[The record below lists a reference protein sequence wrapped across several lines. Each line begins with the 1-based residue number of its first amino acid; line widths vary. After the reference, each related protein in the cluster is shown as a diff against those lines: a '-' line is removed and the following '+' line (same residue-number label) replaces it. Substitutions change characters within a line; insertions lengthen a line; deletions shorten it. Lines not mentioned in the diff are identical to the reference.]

1 MSMSYDIGK
10 QSRHGM
16 ITQLYLV
23 MTFDKFDPNNP
34 LRCIFKQNSTRR
46 GHEYT
51 NVSSQSMS
59 NSLYTW
65 ADLVEDYI
73 HDPLIFEGRAQEPWH
88 TVSLSGQANDTLL
101 PHVKLDPSPE
111 VSFEWHGMFDCFFKE
126 AAEQKRRTTLWTEDF
141 NDAFFAGMHH
151 RLHPHAAVTSPRRAA
166 LFNMHMMVRRERV
179 TKLLDCADSISDW
192 KDVDYGVET
201 EALQRIMD
209 HVDETG
215 VLGDLNGTV
224 LSSNSTGRRRSYR

>member
-1 MSMSYDIGK
+1 
-10 QSRHGM
+10 
-16 ITQLYLV
+16 
-23 MTFDKFDPNNP
+23 MTFEQFDPNNP
-34 LRCIFKQNSTRR
+34 RRCIFKQNSTRM

-51 NVSSQSMS
+51 NVSSQSIS
-59 NSLYTW
+59 NWLHPW
-65 ADLVEDYI
+65 ADLVEDYN
-73 HDPLIFEGRAQEPWH
+73 HDPLIFEGSAQEPWH

-126 AAEQKRRTTLWTEDF
+126 VAEQKRRTTLWTEDF

-151 RLHPHAAVTSPRRAA
+151 GLHPHAAVTSPQRAA
-166 LFNMHMMVRRERV
+166 LFNMHIMVRRERL
-179 TKLLDCADSISDW
+179 TKLLDYADVISDR

-209 HVDETG
+209 HVDPAG
-215 VLGDLNGTV
+215 LLGDHNGTI
-224 LSSNSTGRRRSYR
+224 LSSNSSGRRRSYR